1 MKGKTWKGKTVF
13 WAALFAVL
21 AAGGIGV
28 YTLRPAGTVA
38 KVSVDGQLW
47 ETIDLAAVAAPYE
60 KTVETPWGWNTVRVS
75 PGAIQ
80 VVDADCPNHDCVEQ
94 GAISD
99 GAIPIVCLPHRLV
112 IEIERDE

>member
-1 MKGKTWKGKTVF
+1 MKGKTWKGKSGF

-28 YTLRPAGTVA
+28 YLLHGGGTRATVY
-38 KVSVDGQLW
+38 VDGDVVD
-47 ETIDLAAVAAPYE
+47 TIDLAAVAAPYE
-60 KTVETPWGWNTVRVS
+60 KTVETEWGWNTIRVS
-75 PGAIQ
+75 HGAIQ
-80 VVDADCPNHDCVEQ
+80 VIDADCPGHDCVEQ

-112 IEIERDE
+112 IEIDE